1 VATEPAID
9 RKTFLTSVL
18 AWAALTLSGCGDGG
32 TGGGTGGTGGG
43 GAGGTGGS
51 GAAGGDGGAGIMCA
65 SVVEVVM
72 NHTHPLTVP
81 GSDVERAYQD
91 APYLLENG
99 GTGHTH
105 TLTLSGY
112 DWAYLQAGVT
122 RTVDSSTDLDHSHPC
137 DITCTGNS

>member
-1 VATEPAID
+1 MATETDID
-9 RKTFLTSVL
+9 RKTFLTSML
-18 AWAALTLSGCGDGG
+18 AWAALTLSGCGDDGNS
-32 TGGGTGGTGGG
+32 GGTGGTGGTGQG
-43 GAGGTGGS
+43 GAGGS
-51 GAAGGDGGAGIMCA
+51 DGGTLFTCA

-81 GSDVERAYQD
+81 GSDVARSYQD
-91 APYLLENG
+91 APYLLEDG

-122 RTVDSSTDLDHSHPC
+122 RTVDSSTDVNHSHPC
-137 DITCTGNS
+137 DITCTENS

>member
-1 VATEPAID
+1 LVSVADDPTID
-9 RKTFLTSVL
+9 RKTFLSSML

-32 TGGGTGGTGGG
+32 NGGGTGG
-43 GAGGTGGS
+43 AGGHGG
-51 GAAGGDGGAGIMCA
+51 AGGDGGTTRVCS

-81 GSDVERAYQD
+81 GSDVDRAYQD
-91 APYLLENG
+91 APYLLEDG

-105 TLTLSGY
+105 TLMLTGY

-122 RTVDSSTDLDHSHPC
+122 RSVDSSTDLDHSHPC
-137 DITCTGNS
+137 DITCTGNNV